1 MDGTVNGRP
10 PGAAALATRVGSVG
24 LHNPIMTASGTSG
37 HGAELAEYGALDG
50 LGAVV
55 VKSLS
60 VEPWPGNPA
69 PRVHEVGAGMLN
81 SVGLQG
87 PGLAA
92 WLRDDLPALHA
103 AGARVVV
110 SIWGRTVSDYARAAE
125 LVAAAAT
132 HATGTSS
139 GAGAGL
145 VALEVNVSCP
155 NVEGRARM
163 FAHSADA
170 TSRVMAATACGLPRW
185 AKLSPNVPDVVEI
198 AAGALEGGAD
208 GLTLV
213 NTLLG
218 LALDTESGRPVL
230 GAGGGGLSG
239 SAVHPVAVRAVW
251 ECRAAFPAAPIVGVG
266 GVMTGRDA
274 VELLQAGADAVQV
287 GTATF
292 RDPRAPWKVLRQ
304 LARWC
309 DAHGTTVEG
318 IRAQARRRAGADDAG
333 GVGVAV
339 APVPATSSLKEG
351 GRDG

>member
-1 MDGTVNGRP
+1 MSPTP
-10 PGAAALATRVGSVG
+10 AARRAATLATSVGS
-24 LHNPIMTASGTSG
+24 LRLANPVMTASGTSG
-37 HGAELAEYGALDG
+37 HGTELAEYGDLGD

-92 WLRDDLPALHA
+92 WVRDDLPALA
-103 AGARVVV
+103 AVGARVVV
-110 SIWGRTVSDYARAAE
+110 SIWGRSVSDYARAAE
-125 LVAAAAT
+125 LVGAAA
-132 HATGTSS
+132 SS
-139 GAGAGL
+139 AGGSCIG
-145 VALEVNVSCP
+145 ALEVNVSCP
-155 NVEGRARM
+155 NVEDRSRM
-163 FAHSADA
+163 FAHSAESTA
-170 TSRVMAATACGLPRW
+170 RVLQATACDVPRW
-185 AKLSPNVPDVVEI
+185 AKLSPNVPDLVEI
-198 AAGALEGGAD
+198 ASGAVDGGAD

-239 SAVHPVAVRAVW
+239 GAVHPVAVRAVW
-251 ECRAAFPAAPIVGVG
+251 ECRSAFPELPIVGVG
-266 GVMTGRDA
+266 GVFSGHDA
-274 VELLQAGADAVQV
+274 VELLLAGADAVQV

-292 RDPRAPWKVLRQ
+292 RDPRAPWKVLNQ
-304 LARWC
+304 VARWC
-309 DAHGTTVEG
+309 ATHGTTVEG
-318 IRAQARRRAGADDAG
+318 IRRRVRDRLGDTG
-333 GVGVAV
+333 EGIGT
-339 APVPATSSLKEG
+339 PVPATDEG